1 MCPNECQMRQHAA
14 KAIAAPSRCTR
25 GGRPVLGRSDA
36 AIADK
41 LRLVGACTGR
51 VRSDMDA
58 SLRRH
63 SKLTSELR
71 WASLT
76 AGYLDPR
83 VSRAEPTR
91 AGARVSRRATALGP
105 CVAVSFRIGGA
116 APRDIA
122 GIFGM
127 AAVSED
133 LDGRRVPPHNRAMV
147 RLRIILL
154 AALAAQ
160 LAGCS
165 ASFDPLPF
173 RFPAATLV
181 PIRMTTCPGRDQPSA
196 SATDCPPKAQ

>member
-1 MCPNECQMRQHAA
+1 
-14 KAIAAPSRCTR
+14 
-25 GGRPVLGRSDA
+25 
-36 AIADK
+36 
-41 LRLVGACTGR
+41 
-51 VRSDMDA
+51 
-58 SLRRH
+58 
-63 SKLTSELR
+63 
-71 WASLT
+71 
-76 AGYLDPR
+76 
-83 VSRAEPTR
+83 
-91 AGARVSRRATALGP
+91 VSRRATALGP

-173 RFPAATLV
+173 RFSAATLV